1 MALYVVYR
9 HGHNEMN
16 QSAAKGLPGK
26 MAVARVEAADADEA
40 CRLARR
46 DVSLA
51 PSQRLTAEPADPVDA
66 HEEDLNRTAEA
77 IARGAEDQGTTV

>member
-9 HGHNEMN
+9 HGQNERN
-16 QSAAKGLPGK
+16 QSAAKGLPEK
-26 MAVARVEAADADEA
+26 MAVARVEASDADEA

-51 PSQRLTAEPADPVDA
+51 AGQCLSAELADPVDA

-77 IARGAEDQGTTV
+77 IARGTEDQATTV